1 MLRGGGKSACLS
13 DAVRR
18 ESMAHQRI
26 RIRSASADAVNRS
39 RETASAEADPT
50 FTHCINSKELS
61 IMVTPLARRTA
72 LSRLALCCS
81 LMATAFATC
90 VAAAADEKPSPLPL
104 KKVVLFNSGV
114 GFFEHKAD
122 VEGDAKVD
130 LKFNVGDINDLL
142 KSMVLQDLGGGKV
155 STVTYGSMDPITK
168 TLKTFAID
176 LTNNPTMADLLRQV
190 RGETVDVDRC
200 RPSATRA
207 DRHRFYQPI
216 HVAQGSHAPGGGYHP
231 PSRVRGPLLYSI
243 PST

>member
-1 MLRGGGKSACLS
+1 
-13 DAVRR
+13 
-18 ESMAHQRI
+18 
-26 RIRSASADAVNRS
+26 
-39 RETASAEADPT
+39 
-50 FTHCINSKELS
+50 
-61 IMVTPLARRTA
+61 MVTPLARRTA

-190 RGETVDVDRC
+190 RGETVDVDRFA
-200 RPSATRA
+200 RPQPAQIAIGFTSQYTLPKGRTHLGAVTILRRGSGALCCTRYRVPESAHRRRPAQRA
-207 DRHRFYQPI
+207 AGHRGTHQA
-216 HVAQGSHAPGGGYHP
+216 HQ
-231 PSRVRGPLLYSI
+231 
-243 PST
+243 